1 MAEETKKKIRLLVV
15 DDAPYVLKALRDI
28 LEACDYEVYE
38 AIDGEEALTRY
49 AKVRPDVVLM
59 DILMPKMDGI
69 RATRNIIDY
78 DPDAKIIAVTA
89 VGKLGLEKECI
100 KAGASGFIMKP
111 FKTKDLLNAINSLGE
126 DEGN

>member
-1 MAEETKKKIRLLVV
+1 MTKIKLLVV
-15 DDAPYVLKALRDI
+15 DDAPHVLKALRDT
-28 LEACDYEVYE
+28 LEARGYEVYE
-38 AIDGEEALTRY
+38 AVNGEEALPKY
-49 AKVRPDVVLM
+49 MEVNPDVVLM

-69 RATRNIIDY
+69 SATRNIIDY

-89 VGKLGLEKECI
+89 VGKRGLEKECI
-100 KAGASGFIMKP
+100 EAGASGFIMKP

>member
-1 MAEETKKKIRLLVV
+1 MTKIKLLVV
-15 DDAPYVLKALRDI
+15 DDAQYVLKALRDT
-28 LEACDYEVYE
+28 LEARGYEVYD
-38 AIDGEEALTRY
+38 AVNGEEALPKY
-49 AKVRPDVVLM
+49 MEVNPDVVLM

-69 RATRNIIDY
+69 SATKNIIDY

-89 VGKLGLEKECI
+89 VGKRGLEKECI
-100 KAGASGFIMKP
+100 EAGASGFVMKP